1 MKKTQFWAIFWTIV
15 IAIPITT
22 LMLIAS
28 AYLTDHMVEI
38 ASSMADIN
46 FFTLA
51 KYRDL
56 TLEIETIG
64 LILAVVIIITMIVI
78 IIQPENAK
86 KEADL

>member
-1 MKKTQFWAIFWTIV
+1 MKKTQFWAFFWTLV

-38 ASSMADIN
+38 AGSIAEID

-51 KYRDL
+51 KHRDL
-56 TLEIETIG
+56 ILEIEAIG

-86 KEADL
+86 KETDI